1 MADSRKRKSNLE
13 MANEMFKA
21 AFSVKKQKFHLK
33 FPKLSEVELQK
44 MTVAYFVE
52 LHEN

>member
-1 MADSRKRKSNLE
+1 MAESQKRKSNLE

-33 FPKLSEVELQK
+33 FPKLSEVELHK
-44 MTVAYFVE
+44 MTIAYFVE
-52 LHEN
+52 LPEN